1 MIKVSI
7 YFSSNHTET
16 KNAWKET
23 PRFLV
28 YMERKKEKKQDE
40 EKKKFREE

>member
-23 PRFLV
+23 PRFSDLHG
-28 YMERKKEKKQDE
+28 EKE
-40 EKKKFREE
+40 REETRRRKEQN